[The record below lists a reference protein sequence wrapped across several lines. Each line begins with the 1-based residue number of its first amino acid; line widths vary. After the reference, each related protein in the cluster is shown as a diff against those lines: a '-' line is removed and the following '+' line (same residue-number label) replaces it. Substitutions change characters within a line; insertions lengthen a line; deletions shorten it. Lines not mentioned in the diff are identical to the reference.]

1 VVKGFILLKIFLY
14 LTMKFKLEIC
24 VDNIVS
30 AIIAQESGADR
41 IELCGSLPEGGTTPG
56 LGTIRSVREN
66 VSIGLHVIIRPR
78 GGDFLYSKAE
88 YEIMKRD
95 IEICGE
101 NEVNGVVL
109 GILLPDGNID
119 VERTAR
125 LIEYA
130 RPMSATFHRAY
141 DLTDD
146 ALKSLEDVISTG
158 AGRLLTSGQHNKA
171 EDGLDLISKL
181 VEISDDRIIIMPGS
195 GINELNIRMI
205 ANITRAK
212 EFHLTGRKKIDSG
225 MIFRRDDV
233 YLGGNNDQSEFVRK
247 IADGEVIRSIIS
259 TLKMI

>member
-1 VVKGFILLKIFLY
+1 
-14 LTMKFKLEIC
+14 MKFKLEIC
-24 VDNIVS
+24 VDNIAS

-56 LGTIRSVREN
+56 LGTIRYVREN

-95 IEICGE
+95 IDICGE
-101 NEVNGVVL
+101 NDVNGIVL

-119 VERTAR
+119 VERTAK
-125 LIEYA
+125 LIEFS
-130 RPMSATFHRAY
+130 RPMSATFHRAF

-146 ALKSLEDVISTG
+146 PLKSLEAVISTG
-158 AGRLLTSGQHNKA
+158 SDRLLTSGQMNKA
-171 EDGLDLISKL
+171 EDGLDLINKL

-195 GINELNIRMI
+195 GINESNIRLI
-205 ANITRAK
+205 AESTHAK
-212 EFHLTGRKKIDSG
+212 EFHLTGRKIIDSG

-233 YLGGNNDQSEFVRK
+233 SLGGSYDQSEFTRK
-247 IADGEVIRSIIS
+247 IADGEIIRSIIS
-259 TLKMI
+259 KLKLI

>member
-1 VVKGFILLKIFLY
+1 
-14 LTMKFKLEIC
+14 MKFKVEIC

-56 LGTIRSVREN
+56 LGTIRSVREK

-78 GGDFLYSKAE
+78 GGDFLYSNAE

-101 NEVNGVVL
+101 NGVDGVVL

-119 VERTAR
+119 IDRTAR
-125 LIEYA
+125 LIELS

-146 ALKSLEDVISTG
+146 PLKNLEGVISTN
-158 AGRLLTSGQHNKA
+158 ANRLLTSGQRNKA
-171 EDGLDLISKL
+171 EDGLELISKL
-181 VEISDDRIIIMPGS
+181 IEIADERIIIMPGS
-195 GINELNIRMI
+195 GIGESNIRLI
-205 ANITRAK
+205 ANNTKAR
-212 EFHLTGRKKIDSG
+212 EFHLTGRKNIDSG
-225 MIFRRDDV
+225 MIFRREDV
-233 YLGGNNDQSEFVRK
+233 SLGGSYDQSEFTRK

-259 TLKMI
+259 TLKLI